1 MGSQELLLYD
11 IHDAIINPPS
21 PDDWEKKSF
30 SGIIRSEL
38 IKRATNHIT
47 EEILADALL
56 MIGTS
61 FLPTFPP
68 LLDGT
73 VIRAQPPTLVDAI
86 NVLRANNKSI
96 TATSTAFSDILKA
109 VDPDWLDKFRKAK
122 MAVDHCVTVHLD
134 GSVHIKDYETLTE
147 DHIKYLGYQLPS
159 ELYHYLSEA
168 LIGPRIMNCFNN
180 ALQSVVFP
188 TLDGEVSDEY
198 RILLTRSLIPIKEA
212 TAAIIASRINRWYGV
227 NSIKMKYWFDPKLE
241 LSLTPSIQLQ
251 PHPNQAA
258 DTWLVPDVDLK
269 AQESEMGTKAGRLL
283 FAVLSLQ
290 EKQFPKKSMSN
301 TNGVAGQP
309 RSKTPRLNSKTEF
322 LSNALW
328 RLLHIR
334 GYVNDQHELT
344 NWGKALATT
353 LKSIGPMIK
362 TFGDFHHLEE
372 AAFLGY
378 ELLRFDNLNSRNR
391 HPELTGAPLRG
402 SDEDK
407 ANCILISRTACLLK
421 LRHKSIGYTGPLSK
435 NLLSYYSI
443 IKAVREA
450 DRDLLEAITVSM
462 FMNNQ
467 VNRTR
472 DDYGDLGRRLVYPSL
487 FSFITN
493 ITTVSHL
500 LRILT
505 LDSGLRSR
513 PTSTII

>member
-11 IHDAIINPPS
+11 IHDAIITPPS

-30 SGIIRSEL
+30 SGIIKSEL
-38 IKRATNHIT
+38 MKRLGTIT
-47 EEILADALL
+47 DEILVDTLL

-68 LLDGT
+68 LLDVN
-73 VIRAQPPTLVDAI
+73 VIRGQPPTLVDAF
-86 NVLRANNKSI
+86 NLLRTHNKSI
-96 TATSTAFSDILKA
+96 TATCQGFSDILKA

-122 MAVDHCVTVHLD
+122 MAVDHCVTVHVD

-147 DHIKYLGYQLPS
+147 DHVKYLGYQLPS
-159 ELYHYLSEA
+159 ELYHYLSKA
-168 LIGPRIMNCFNN
+168 LIGPRVMNCFNN
-180 ALQSVVFP
+180 SLQSVVFP
-188 TLDGEVSDEY
+188 TLDGETSDEY
-198 RILLTRSLIPIKEA
+198 RRLVTRSLIPIKEA

-227 NSIKMKYWFDPKLE
+227 NSIKIKYWFDDRLE
-241 LSLTPSIQLQ
+241 TALTSSIQLQ
-251 PHPNQAA
+251 PHPNQLA
-258 DTWLVPDVDLK
+258 DTWLVPDADLK
-269 AQESEMGTKAGRLL
+269 GQESGTGTSAGKLS

-290 EKQFPKKSMSN
+290 EKEFPKKTISN
-301 TNGVAGQP
+301 TNGQP
-309 RSKTPRLNSKTEF
+309 RNKTPRLNSKSEL

-334 GYVNDQHELT
+334 GYINDQHELT
-344 NWGKALATT
+344 AWGKALATT
-353 LKSIGPMIK
+353 LKSIGP
-362 TFGDFHHLEE
+362 TVRTHNDVHHLEE
-372 AAFLGY
+372 GAFLAY

-407 ANCILISRTACLLK
+407 ANCILIGRTACLLK
-421 LRHKSIGYTGPLSK
+421 FRHKSIGYTGPLSK
-435 NLLSYYSI
+435 NFLSFYSI

-472 DDYGDLGRRLVYPSL
+472 DDYGELGRRLVFPRL
-487 FSFITN
+487 FVFVTN
-493 ITTVSHL
+493 MLPVSHSPL
-500 LRILT
+500 ISILA
-505 LDSGLRSR
+505 SASRSR
-513 PTSTII
+513 RISTTI